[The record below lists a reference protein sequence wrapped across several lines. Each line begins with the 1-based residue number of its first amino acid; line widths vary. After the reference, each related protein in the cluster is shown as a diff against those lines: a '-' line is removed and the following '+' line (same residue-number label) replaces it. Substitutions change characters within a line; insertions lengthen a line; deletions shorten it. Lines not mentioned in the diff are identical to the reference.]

1 MCLFEGRCWF
11 KLRGGFSFT
20 FSQSEQIYTDRGL
33 HVLHCE
39 QQSDL
44 DALQRC

>member
-1 MCLFEGRCWF
+1 MCLFEGRCQF
-11 KLRGGFSFT
+11 KVSGGFSF
-20 FSQSEQIYTDRGL
+20 SRREQIYTDRGVN
-33 HVLHCE
+33 VLHGE